1 MLMCT
6 RRSLLPC
13 ELSLPFARRRV
24 TDSVCLCVRACC
36 FFLLQ
41 NKKCES
47 LSYIESEVSSMKLLF
62 ERKESESAGKLELAQ
77 SEGRAEAERAR
88 QEQRRIEAELQQRT
102 QQYQDAQN
110 SVHQCEQEMRVIIVQ
125 LDKERKQRV
134 QIKQK
139 LEGLMPQ
146 L

>member
-1 MLMCT
+1 
-6 RRSLLPC
+6 
-13 ELSLPFARRRV
+13 
-24 TDSVCLCVRACC
+24 
-36 FFLLQ
+36 
-41 NKKCES
+41 
-47 LSYIESEVSSMKLLF
+47 MKLLF

-77 SEGRAEAERAR
+77 SERRAEAERAR

-110 SVHQCEQEMRVIIVQ
+110 SVHQCEQEMRMLIVQ